1 MTFNLERIGDGVIL
15 TTELFLD
22 GELMLSRKET
32 HGKSKQRKNLPVFT
46 SRMEKWEYYKSVN
59 HFDIRNV
66 LDVKGFLN
74 DIRANWN
81 TYVAQ
86 VSQWIQKNPVKRL
99 VVTGIF
105 TVVLGISS
113 ITANAQPVIEE
124 YTYQVKSGE
133 KIENIAAKHGV
144 TPEEILDANG
154 LTSIAG
160 KKILLPKVEDR
171 MVTATI
177 LNIRSQPTT
186 ESSIIG
192 KYKKGDV
199 VKVVFEEDGWAGI
212 LIKGRVCFVSVDYL
226 TPKQEDES
234 LTSPTTKTMYVTAT
248 SLRVRQAAST
258 SSAIIGSLKI
268 NDRVSMISTSNG
280 WAKIHFNG
288 KIAFVSETYLTN
300 NEPSK
305 NINDTL
311 NNTGTYVI
319 KSGDTFTKISKTLG
333 LSVSQIQKL
342 NPGVEPTKMKIG
354 QTIKIPSTTAPTVNQ
369 IIITAQIGGVEDN
382 GTFRFITAEGTT
394 YAAKATGNMTNE
406 LFNHQGKKA
415 TLTLEGKRGTK
426 LTLVSIQ

>member
-1 MTFNLERIGDGVIL
+1 MTFIIERIGEAVIL
-15 TTELFLD
+15 TTELFLN
-22 GELMLSRKET
+22 GELKVSRKEA
-32 HGKSKQRKNLPVFT
+32 HGKSKQPENLPVFT
-46 SRMEKWEYYKSVN
+46 SRMEKREYYKSVN

-113 ITANAQPVIEE
+113 ITSSAATVIEE
-124 YTYQVKSGE
+124 YTYQVRSGE
-133 KIENIAAKHGV
+133 KIEAIAAKHGV
-144 TPEEILDANG
+144 TAEGILNANG
-154 LTSIAG
+154 LTSING

-171 MVTATI
+171 MVIATV

-212 LIKGRVCFVSVDYL
+212 LIKGRVCFVSADYL
-226 TPKQEDES
+226 TSKQAVES
-234 LTSPTTKTMYVTAT
+234 SPTTKTMYVTAT
-248 SLRVRQAAST
+248 SLRVREAAST
-258 SSAIIGSLKI
+258 SSAIIGSLKL

-280 WAKIHFNG
+280 WAKMHFNG
-288 KIAFVSETYLTN
+288 KIAFVSQTYLTN
-300 NEPSK
+300 NEPNK

-319 KSGDTFTKISKTLG
+319 KSGDTFTKIGKTLG
-333 LSVSQIQKL
+333 FSVSQIQKL

-369 IIITAQIGGVEDN
+369 IIITAQIGKVDDN

-394 YAAKATGNMTNE
+394 YAAKATGNMINE
-406 LFNHQGKKA
+406 LINHQGKKA